1 MRQEYQNEIKIS
13 KGGNSSVDKPLTG
26 VKARTRQLLLST
38 ALNMLEEGWFP
49 SITELANAA
58 GVARATAY
66 RYFPTQSALVSAVV
80 DESLGPIL
88 SWQPKE
94 KTAEKRMSELL
105 TFAYP
110 RMIEHEG
117 ALRATLQVSLQQWA
131 EEKANK
137 QTNDE
142 RLIRGH
148 RKKLL
153 ALATEPLLDVLPEED
168 YQRLQYA
175 LSLVYGSEIFMVLK
189 DIWGLEYDGIDN
201 VTQWMAKALINQA
214 KTDVKNE
221 DATSN

>member
-1 MRQEYQNEIKIS
+1 MKHEYQNETAVS
-13 KGGNSSVDKPLTG
+13 KLKCAPSRQPLLTG
-26 VKARTRQLLLST
+26 AKARTRHLLLST
-38 ALNMLEEGWFP
+38 ALNKLEEGWLP
-49 SITELANAA
+49 SITELAKEA

-88 SWQPKE
+88 SWQPTE
-94 KTAEKRMSELL
+94 LTAEKRMSELL
-105 TFAYP
+105 SFAYP
-110 RMIEHEG
+110 RMLEHEG

-137 QTNDE
+137 QQNSE

-148 RKKLL
+148 RKKIL
-153 ALATEPLLDVLPEED
+153 ALATEPLQDTLPAD
-168 YQRLQYA
+168 NYQRLQYA

-189 DIWGLEYDGIDN
+189 DIWDLDSSDIDD

-214 KTDVKNE
+214 QA
-221 DATSN
+221 DAEKSAGD

>member
-1 MRQEYQNEIKIS
+1 MKHEYQNETAVS
-13 KGGNSSVDKPLTG
+13 KLKCTPSRQPLLTG
-26 VKARTRQLLLST
+26 AKARTRHLLLST
-38 ALNMLEEGWFP
+38 ALNKLEEGWLP
-49 SITELANAA
+49 SITELAKEA

-88 SWQPKE
+88 SWQPTE
-94 KTAEKRMSELL
+94 LTAEKRMSELL
-105 TFAYP
+105 SFAYP
-110 RMIEHEG
+110 RMLEHEG

-137 QTNDE
+137 QQNSE

-148 RKKLL
+148 RKKIL
-153 ALATEPLLDVLPEED
+153 ALATDPLQDTLPAD
-168 YQRLQYA
+168 NYQRLQYA

-189 DIWGLEYDGIDN
+189 DIWDLDSSDIDD

-214 KTDVKNE
+214 QA
-221 DATSN
+221 DAEKSAGD